1 MRDETLDP
9 RALSI
14 PANSMAIYPAPTTA
28 TFLKKKKIYTVLCK
42 SNANGIRRISL
53 FVLTIFRRKFER
65 KFDRKFE
72 AS

>member
-28 TFLKKKKIYTVLCK
+28 TFLKKKKKKYIYIYIYNDIISYK
-42 SNANGIRRISL
+42 ISKNARDEGKEIL
-53 FVLTIFRRKFER
+53 
-65 KFDRKFE
+65 
-72 AS
+72 

>member
-28 TFLKKKKIYTVLCK
+28 TFLKKKKIYIYNDIISYK
-42 SNANGIRRISL
+42 ISKNARD
-53 FVLTIFRRKFER
+53 ER
-65 KFDRKFE
+65 KE
-72 AS
+72 IL

>member
-28 TFLKKKKIYTVLCK
+28 TFLEKKKIYIYIY
-42 SNANGIRRISL
+42 NNIISYKISKNVRDEGKEIL
-53 FVLTIFRRKFER
+53 
-65 KFDRKFE
+65 
-72 AS
+72 

>member
-28 TFLKKKKIYTVLCK
+28 TFLKKKKKNIYIYIMILFLTK
-42 SNANGIRRISL
+42 SVKMLEMRERR
-53 FVLTIFRRKFER
+53 FFKP
-65 KFDRKFE
+65 
-72 AS
+72 

>member
-28 TFLKKKKIYTVLCK
+28 TFLKKKKKIYIYNDIISYK
-42 SNANGIRRISL
+42 ISKNARD
-53 FVLTIFRRKFER
+53 ER
-65 KFDRKFE
+65 KE
-72 AS
+72 IL

>member
-28 TFLKKKKIYTVLCK
+28 TFLKKKKIYIYIYIIILFLTK
-42 SNANGIRRISL
+42 SVKMLEMRERR
-53 FVLTIFRRKFER
+53 FFKP
-65 KFDRKFE
+65 
-72 AS
+72 

>member
-28 TFLKKKKIYTVLCK
+28 TFLKKKKKKNIYIMILFLTK
-42 SNANGIRRISL
+42 SVKMLEMRGRRS
-53 FVLTIFRRKFER
+53 FKP
-65 KFDRKFE
+65 
-72 AS
+72 

>member
-28 TFLKKKKIYTVLCK
+28 TFLKKKKKKIYIYIMILFLTK
-42 SNANGIRRISL
+42 SVKMLEMRERR
-53 FVLTIFRRKFER
+53 FFKP
-65 KFDRKFE
+65 
-72 AS
+72 

>member
-28 TFLKKKKIYTVLCK
+28 TFLKKKKKIYIYNNIISYK
-42 SNANGIRRISL
+42 ISKNARD
-53 FVLTIFRRKFER
+53 ER
-65 KFDRKFE
+65 KE
-72 AS
+72 IL

>member
-28 TFLKKKKIYTVLCK
+28 TFLKKKKKKYIYIYNDIISYK
-42 SNANGIRRISL
+42 ISKNARDEGKEIL
-53 FVLTIFRRKFER
+53 
-65 KFDRKFE
+65 
-72 AS
+72 

>member
-28 TFLKKKKIYTVLCK
+28 TFLKKKKKKIYIYIYNNIISYK
-42 SNANGIRRISL
+42 ISKNARD
-53 FVLTIFRRKFER
+53 ER
-65 KFDRKFE
+65 KE
-72 AS
+72 IL

>member
-28 TFLKKKKIYTVLCK
+28 TFLKKKKNIYIYIYNDIISYKVSK
-42 SNANGIRRISL
+42 NARDEGKEIL
-53 FVLTIFRRKFER
+53 
-65 KFDRKFE
+65 
-72 AS
+72 

>member
-28 TFLKKKKIYTVLCK
+28 TFLKKKIYIYIMILFLTK
-42 SNANGIRRISL
+42 SVKMLEMRGRRS
-53 FVLTIFRRKFER
+53 FKP
-65 KFDRKFE
+65 
-72 AS
+72 

>member
-28 TFLKKKKIYTVLCK
+28 TFLKKKKKIYIYIYNNIISYK
-42 SNANGIRRISL
+42 ISKNARDEGKEIL
-53 FVLTIFRRKFER
+53 
-65 KFDRKFE
+65 
-72 AS
+72 

>member
-28 TFLKKKKIYTVLCK
+28 TFLKKKKKKKNIYIYIYNDIISYK
-42 SNANGIRRISL
+42 ISKNARD
-53 FVLTIFRRKFER
+53 ER
-65 KFDRKFE
+65 KE
-72 AS
+72 IL

>member
-28 TFLKKKKIYTVLCK
+28 TFLKKKKKKIYIYIYNDIISYK
-42 SNANGIRRISL
+42 ISKNAGDEGKEIL
-53 FVLTIFRRKFER
+53 
-65 KFDRKFE
+65 
-72 AS
+72 

>member
-28 TFLKKKKIYTVLCK
+28 TFLKKKKKNIYIYIYNNIISYK
-42 SNANGIRRISL
+42 ISKNARD
-53 FVLTIFRRKFER
+53 ER
-65 KFDRKFE
+65 KE
-72 AS
+72 IL

>member
-28 TFLKKKKIYTVLCK
+28 TFLKKKKNIYIYIYNNIISYK
-42 SNANGIRRISL
+42 ISKNARD
-53 FVLTIFRRKFER
+53 ER
-65 KFDRKFE
+65 KE
-72 AS
+72 IL

>member
-28 TFLKKKKIYTVLCK
+28 TFLKKKNIYIYNDIISYKISK
-42 SNANGIRRISL
+42 NAQDEGKEIL
-53 FVLTIFRRKFER
+53 
-65 KFDRKFE
+65 
-72 AS
+72 

>member
-28 TFLKKKKIYTVLCK
+28 TFLKKKKKIY
-42 SNANGIRRISL
+42 IYI
-53 FVLTIFRRKFER
+53 
-65 KFDRKFE
+65 
-72 AS
+72 

>member
-28 TFLKKKKIYTVLCK
+28 TFLKKKKKKIYIYIMILFLTK
-42 SNANGIRRISL
+42 SVKMLEMRGRRS
-53 FVLTIFRRKFER
+53 FKP
-65 KFDRKFE
+65 
-72 AS
+72 

>member
-28 TFLKKKKIYTVLCK
+28 TFLKKKKNIYIYIIILFLTK
-42 SNANGIRRISL
+42 S
-53 FVLTIFRRKFER
+53 VKM
-65 KFDRKFE
+65 
-72 AS
+72 

>member
-28 TFLKKKKIYTVLCK
+28 TFLKKKKKKKYIYIYNDIISYK
-42 SNANGIRRISL
+42 ISKNARD
-53 FVLTIFRRKFER
+53 ER
-65 KFDRKFE
+65 KE
-72 AS
+72 IL

>member
-28 TFLKKKKIYTVLCK
+28 TFLEKKKNIYIYNNIISYKISKNVRDEGKEIL
-42 SNANGIRRISL
+42 
-53 FVLTIFRRKFER
+53 
-65 KFDRKFE
+65 
-72 AS
+72 

>member
-28 TFLKKKKIYTVLCK
+28 TFLKKKKKKKKIYIMILFLTK
-42 SNANGIRRISL
+42 SVKILEMRERR
-53 FVLTIFRRKFER
+53 FFKP
-65 KFDRKFE
+65 
-72 AS
+72 

>member
-28 TFLKKKKIYTVLCK
+28 TFLKKKKKKYIYIIILFLTK
-42 SNANGIRRISL
+42 SVKMLETRERR
-53 FVLTIFRRKFER
+53 FFKP
-65 KFDRKFE
+65 
-72 AS
+72 

>member
-28 TFLKKKKIYTVLCK
+28 TFLKKKKKKKKKIYIYIMILFLTK
-42 SNANGIRRISL
+42 SVKMLEMRERR
-53 FVLTIFRRKFER
+53 FFKP
-65 KFDRKFE
+65 
-72 AS
+72 

>member
-28 TFLKKKKIYTVLCK
+28 TFLKKKKKYIYIYINIISYK
-42 SNANGIRRISL
+42 ISKNARD
-53 FVLTIFRRKFER
+53 ER
-65 KFDRKFE
+65 KE
-72 AS
+72 IL

>member
-28 TFLKKKKIYTVLCK
+28 TFLKKKKKKYIYIYIYNNIISYK
-42 SNANGIRRISL
+42 ISKNARD
-53 FVLTIFRRKFER
+53 ER
-65 KFDRKFE
+65 KE
-72 AS
+72 IL

>member
-28 TFLKKKKIYTVLCK
+28 TFLKKKKKKKKIYIYNDIISYK
-42 SNANGIRRISL
+42 ISKNARDEGKEIL
-53 FVLTIFRRKFER
+53 
-65 KFDRKFE
+65 
-72 AS
+72 

>member
-28 TFLKKKKIYTVLCK
+28 TFLKKKKIYIYIKAVL
-42 SNANGIRRISL
+42 
-53 FVLTIFRRKFER
+53 
-65 KFDRKFE
+65 
-72 AS
+72 

>member
-28 TFLKKKKIYTVLCK
+28 TFLKKKKYIYIMILFLTK
-42 SNANGIRRISL
+42 SVKMLEMRGRRS
-53 FVLTIFRRKFER
+53 FKP
-65 KFDRKFE
+65 
-72 AS
+72 

>member
-28 TFLKKKKIYTVLCK
+28 TFLKKKKKKNIYIYNNIISYK
-42 SNANGIRRISL
+42 ISKNARD
-53 FVLTIFRRKFER
+53 ER
-65 KFDRKFE
+65 KE
-72 AS
+72 IL

>member
-28 TFLKKKKIYTVLCK
+28 TFLKKKKKIYIYIYIIILFLTK
-42 SNANGIRRISL
+42 SVKMLETRERR
-53 FVLTIFRRKFER
+53 FFKP
-65 KFDRKFE
+65 
-72 AS
+72 

>member
-28 TFLKKKKIYTVLCK
+28 TFLKKKKKKIYIYIYIYNNIISYK
-42 SNANGIRRISL
+42 ISKNARD
-53 FVLTIFRRKFER
+53 ER
-65 KFDRKFE
+65 KE
-72 AS
+72 IL

>member
-28 TFLKKKKIYTVLCK
+28 TFLKKKNIY
-42 SNANGIRRISL
+42 IYI
-53 FVLTIFRRKFER
+53 
-65 KFDRKFE
+65 
-72 AS
+72 